1 MTQSES
7 EAEAAESTESLAWRL
22 EADFS
27 LLEARERLIRLREE
41 IAGRIVFTTSFGLE
55 DQILTH
61 LIASE
66 ALDVEIVTLDTGR
79 LFPQTYALWAESEA
93 RFGRRIRAVYP
104 DRVAL
109 ENLVADQGIDGFY
122 AAVAM
127 RKACCAIRK
136 VEPLGRALDGASAW
150 ITGLRADQSAERKR
164 MPLVEF
170 DADRRLIKANP
181 LLDWTREEAIA
192 FAKERSVP
200 INPLHAA
207 GFLSIGCAP
216 CTRAVQHG
224 ESERNGR
231 WWWESEDEKECGL
244 HVGPDGRLVR
254 GPQIQSDGAERMT

>member
-150 ITGLRADQSAERKR
+150 IT
-164 MPLVEF
+164 
-170 DADRRLIKANP
+170 
-181 LLDWTREEAIA
+181 
-192 FAKERSVP
+192 
-200 INPLHAA
+200 
-207 GFLSIGCAP
+207 
-216 CTRAVQHG
+216 
-224 ESERNGR
+224 
-231 WWWESEDEKECGL
+231 
-244 HVGPDGRLVR
+244 
-254 GPQIQSDGAERMT
+254 